1 MNSSTGWALLER
13 EPALGEGGRGDPLQ
27 RRHLARRLDEVV
39 VGAVAAHERAQVAD
53 RRPRVAHE
61 RAQLAQERREVLRRR
76 LGLGD
81 QHVEVVERGAQ
92 VHERRVGAPQR
103 GRQQL
108 ERARERPGSRPRSRR
123 WSRWRWRRG
132 RRGRRGARRP
142 RSPRARSSTMKR
154 VSAPSS
160 SVTCWASTRE
170 VDSSGL
176 KYLADCPTSSP
187 LPSYWVAK
195 PWMTSCRSPRV
206 FSSMRVEDLVEVD
219 DRRRLGE
226 VQAGAFV
233 QLLVGVG
240 RQRQRDVAVGDARQR
255 GEADDAR
262 GALAQRRVG
271 LLDLDLDRREV
282 VVGQLDRAHGA
293 DPPAGDLDVVVLDE
307 LARRLE
313 QQRVLVPAA
322 AAEEQQV
329 AREEDGQDERGQRDS
344 TRCGQALLLV
354 MGPISS
360 SGTASPPWTR
370 VLHSGAQDRARYPV
384 EPGARYPS
392 FVDWRLGAVE
402 RELFHAEGPARG
414 T

>member
-13 EPALGEGGRGDPLQ
+13 EPALREGGRGDPLQ

-108 ERARERPGSRPRSRR
+108 ERARERLRSRR
-123 WSRWRWRRG
+123 RSRRSSRWRWRRG

-142 RSPRARSSTMKR
+142 RSPRARSSTRKR

-160 SVTCWASTRE
+160 SVTWSASTRE

-206 FSSMRVEDLVEVD
+206 FSSIALKTWSRSTTDVVLERSKLAPSVE
-219 DRRRLGE
+219 
-226 VQAGAFV
+226 
-233 QLLVGVG
+233 LLVGVG

-255 GEADDAR
+255 GEAD
-262 GALAQRRVG
+262 RRPWCP
-271 LLDLDLDRREV
+271 
-282 VVGQLDRAHGA
+282 RAA
-293 DPPAGDLDVVVLDE
+293 
-307 LARRLE
+307 ARRAP
-313 QQRVLVPAA
+313 RP
-322 AAEEQQV
+322 
-329 AREEDGQDERGQRDS
+329 R
-344 TRCGQALLLV
+344 
-354 MGPISS
+354 P
-360 SGTASPPWTR
+360 
-370 VLHSGAQDRARYPV
+370 
-384 EPGARYPS
+384 
-392 FVDWRLGAVE
+392 
-402 RELFHAEGPARG
+402 
-414 T
+414 